1 MENQGI
7 QHQIYLE
14 FIRGFSIADICTKY
28 DVNENQLHEAVKS
41 ERSLIPIVST
51 KDLIKDT
58 IFRSQQE
65 ILYLIELREKL
76 LNGLQDTHV
85 ETTYNADLKTVR
97 SKKVG
102 IHKKI
107 HVSGVTGVTREI
119 REYERFIAA
128 LRNLLTSAEEGI
140 YDKFMALMSNAR
152 TPEQWRE
159 ARLGKSNT
167 N

>member
-1 MENQGI
+1 MSNNGI

-14 FIRGFSIADICTKY
+14 FIRGFPIAEICEKY
-28 DVNENQLHEAVKS
+28 EVDEKQLHEAVNN
-41 ERSLIPIVST
+41 ERSSIPVVST

-58 IFRSQQE
+58 IFKSQRE
-65 ILYLIELREKL
+65 INFLFELRAKFL
-76 LNGLQDTHV
+76 KGVDDTNI
-85 ETTYNADLKTVR
+85 ETTYDANQKTVR

-107 HVSGVTGVTREI
+107 HVSGITGLTREI
-119 REYERFIAA
+119 REYERFIAS

-140 YDKFMALMSNAR
+140 YDKFMALMNNAK

-159 ARLGKSNT
+159 SRLGKSNP